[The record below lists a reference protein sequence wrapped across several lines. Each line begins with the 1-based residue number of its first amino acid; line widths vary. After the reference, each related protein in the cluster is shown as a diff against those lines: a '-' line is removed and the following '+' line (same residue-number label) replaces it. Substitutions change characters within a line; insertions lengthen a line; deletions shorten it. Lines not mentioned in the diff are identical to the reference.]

1 MSKLRVHAFAIS
13 LDGFGAGPG
22 QSHDNPL
29 GRGGPALHQWF
40 YPTRTFQQ
48 TLFGKDGSTGIDDE
62 FAASGFEN
70 VGAWIMGRNMFS
82 PLRGPWTDDSWRG
95 WWGENPPYH
104 VPVFV
109 LTHHAR
115 QPLQMEGGTVFH
127 FVSDPI
133 ETVLERA
140 KDAAKG
146 RDVRLGGGVDT
157 IRQFLSAKL
166 IDEMHFV
173 VSPVLLG
180 GGEHLFAGLDLP
192 GLGYQV
198 TRHVASDAATHVVL
212 SKR

>member
-1 MSKLRVHAFAIS
+1 MFTLLRYRS
-13 LDGFGAGPG
+13 TGCAGPG

-29 GRGGPALHQWF
+29 GRGGPTLHQWF
-40 YPTRTFQQ
+40 YPTRTLQQ
-48 TLFGKDGSTGIDDE
+48 TLFGKDGSTG
-62 FAASGFEN
+62 
-70 VGAWIMGRNMFS
+70 
-82 PLRGPWTDDSWRG
+82 TDDSWRE

-146 RDVRLGGGVDT
+146 RDVRLGGG
-157 IRQFLSAKL
+157 
-166 IDEMHFV
+166 
-173 VSPVLLG
+173 
-180 GGEHLFAGLDLP
+180 EHLFAGLDVP
-192 GLGYQV
+192 GLGYEV
-198 TRHVASDAATHVVL
+198 TRHVASEAATHVVL